1 LLSAFISNRNHV
13 AHNKLLDYSA
23 KEKMLEDVGEFRK
36 GIREAVAQFDLE
48 NRSEEVEETL
58 QAIEDQREYERE
70 TLLEIIESES
80 GVKIRDK

>member
-1 LLSAFISNRNHV
+1 M